1 MIAEKVAPELGK
13 KRIAVVDFLDSTGNL
28 TELGK
33 FIGEEVYMTLVNQS
47 KRYKCRVLNRKHVNR
62 LLEEHKIA
70 LSGLADPET
79 AAQFGRF
86 TLANVIITGTLAE
99 FGEDRI
105 RVSVSALSVD
115 TAEVIKA
122 DRLSI
127 VRAPS
132 IDKLF
137 KSKYADLDKQ
147 KVTELSPGDSAV
159 PDRPKTI
166 GKLKTATRPPLNE
179 GGDTGSL
186 MQA

>member
-1 MIAEKVAPELGK
+1 
-13 KRIAVVDFLDSTGNL
+13 
-28 TELGK
+28 
-33 FIGEEVYMTLVNQS
+33 
-47 KRYKCRVLNRKHVNR
+47 
-62 LLEEHKIA
+62 
-70 LSGLADPET
+70 
-79 AAQFGRF
+79 
-86 TLANVIITGTLAE
+86 LAE

-127 VRAPS
+127 VRTPS

-137 KSKYADLDKQ
+137 KSKHADLDKQ

-179 GGDTGSL
+179 GGDTDSL
-186 MQA
+186 MQALGRASQLKKEIADLSEQIISKYEARKKI